1 MKQNQLDFRRGRTL
15 RRFAVMVC
23 LLLLGFSGVRAQ
35 DRYEV
40 TGVITDANAQPVVGA
55 SIVEKG
61 TTRGTT
67 SSTDGSYTFRVSSP
81 DAVLVYSFFGCKT
94 QEVAVANR
102 TKIDIVLQEDA
113 IALEEVVAIG
123 YGTMKKSDLT
133 GAGLK

>member
-102 TKIDIVLQEDA
+102 TKIDIVL
-113 IALEEVVAIG
+113 
-123 YGTMKKSDLT
+123 
-133 GAGLK
+133 